1 MRLMRV
7 DFPETTV
14 PNTGTVIDK
23 AQVDAEVAHE
33 RTLEYFVHNTELGV
47 LDKDQMGVIALVDA
61 GQILGLQLPATAA
74 FFEKI
79 RKLSSGEEGKGRV
92 QVKEVITAGAFP
104 MSLLFGEKKSGLL
117 DTLKGFFG
125 KGNNAEQ
132 KAS

>member
-1 MRLMRV
+1 MAIR
-7 DFPETTV
+7 PETTV

>member
-1 MRLMRV
+1 MGIRP
-7 DFPETTV
+7 DTV
-14 PNTGTVIDK
+14 VPDTSIPVDK

-47 LDKDQMGVIALVDA
+47 LDKDQMGVIALVNA
-61 GQILGLQLPATAA
+61 GQVLGLQLPATEA

-104 MSLLFGEKKSGLL
+104 MSLLFGEQKTGIL
-117 DTLKGFFG
+117 DTIKGIFG
-125 KGNNAEQ
+125 KKTDAQ